1 MKGFLKEGRPT
12 GFFAQPVA
20 QACLLAGFCLFL
32 YVVNLGCW
40 DLWNPDEP
48 RYAHVVREMVSRG
61 DWVLLHFN
69 GKVYAEKPPLFFW
82 LIALSSFLWKGVTS
96 FSARLPAAF
105 FATGTVL
112 LTWAMGRRLYSARTG
127 FLAGLILATAGEF
140 AYLATRVNID
150 AILAFFTTAAL
161 YAFLSRYLK
170 DRDEEGRPEKMG
182 GAAFYA
188 FYLGMAMAT
197 LTKGP
202 V

>member
-69 GKVYAEKPPLFFW
+69 GKVYAEKP
-82 LIALSSFLWKGVTS
+82 ALLL
-96 FSARLPAAF
+96 ADRP
-105 FATGTVL
+105 VL
-112 LTWAMGRRLYSARTG
+112 LSVEGGHFLLCPPSRGLLRDGNGPAHMGHGKTALFGENGVSCGAHSRHSRGIRLSRHPGQHRRHPG
-127 FLAGLILATAGEF
+127 FLHH
-140 AYLATRVNID
+140 RC
-150 AILAFFTTAAL
+150 AL
-161 YAFLSRYLK
+161 RFSVLVP
-170 DRDEEGRPEKMG
+170 EGPG
-182 GAAFYA
+182 
-188 FYLGMAMAT
+188 
-197 LTKGP
+197 
-202 V
+202 